1 MNQKITTI
9 VLVLL
14 MAGVAAVA
22 YFNGKKVG
30 EEAAGE
36 KVAEEAG
43 SAGAG
48 SAGAESKGD
57 GADGETGKKSLDRSK
72 REIADAELVAR
83 YGEARTAVSRK
94 VAGTM
99 VSLLDDAVAMG
110 ELMTQ
115 GGGQAFGGR
124 RGMMRGVLGRAGVEL
139 DEDQQEQAMA
149 LYEDY
154 QKREQ
159 EKTKSAVENLRKD
172 STALMELFLAG
183 DAKERG
189 EMDESEYALVQADI
203 AGRMPDVINPLDRN
217 NFRGGQPMKDEAL
230 VSDFK
235 EILNEDQGATFDDFL
250 SEEEAK
256 AAENTAPDGNISN
269 IPTMELDAMD
279 GAVTSAKK
287 MTSGFRSV
295 LEGMGGLQDLRP
307 KVEPEAGE

>member
-22 YFNGKKVG
+22 YFNGKRSG

-43 SAGAG
+43 STGAG
-48 SAGAESKGD
+48 GGAESKGE
-57 GADGETGKKSLDRSK
+57 GADGERGKKSLDRSK

-94 VAGTM
+94 VAGTV

-124 RGMMRGVLGRAGVEL
+124 RGMMRGALGRIGVEL

-154 QKREQ
+154 QKREL
-159 EKTKSAVENLRKD
+159 EKRKSAVEDLRKD

-203 AGRMPDVINPLDRN
+203 AGRMPDVLNPLDRN

-256 AAENTAPDGNISN
+256 AAENAAPDGNISN